1 MDSTEK
7 ITQTEKKEFKM
18 ELSSSETSCDSV
30 LANGV
35 EPSGLTSLCPPC
47 DKMAAS
53 DAAFGPPIEEGSSQ
67 SSTKQPSSKREHLNS
82 SEEGSCKGHAS
93 ICLSFLKKLWDVV
106 DNDLFESIWWGDN
119 GKSIVIHEEL
129 FEEEVLARKGRL
141 KIFESESMRS
151 FAHELHLH
159 GFTRKLCDFPKSGS
173 RKDLLVEERLRE
185 FHFYYNP
192 NFRRHFPYQLMKY
205 KQSFNLKNQIPARFA
220 RDMALYA
227 RLQKRKADA
236 ELVWEDTPEEKSGP
250 FPAGP
255 RENRRTSAPRK
266 TARGKAAARVR
277 RARTSVRT
285 TPLTN
290 SGPAAA
296 VDGEKLHPLPPSL
309 LPQHSSPGPAG
320 AQGAASAAAAP
331 GPAVPSSPFLP
342 GLAAAAALSV
352 LRPPQGQSPPYQQCP
367 TCTGPDGDPAGNGLG
382 PQPGAS

>member
-1 MDSTEK
+1 
-7 ITQTEKKEFKM
+7 M

-35 EPSGLTSLCPPC
+35 ESSALTSLCPPC
-47 DKMAAS
+47 DKIAAS
-53 DAAFGPPIEEGSSQ
+53 DAAFGPPTEEGSLQ
-67 SSTKQPSSKREHLNS
+67 SSTKQPGSKREHLKS
-82 SEEGSCKGHAS
+82 SEEGCSKGHAS

-151 FAHELHLH
+151 FTHELHLH
-159 GFTRKLCDFPKSGS
+159 GFTRKLWDFPKSGS
-173 RKDLLVEERLRE
+173 RKDLLAEERLRE

-192 NFRRHFPYQLMKY
+192 HFRRHFPYQLMKY
-205 KQSFNLKNQIPARFA
+205 KQSFGLKNQVPARFA

-227 RLQKRKADA
+227 CLQKRKADA
-236 ELVWEDTPEEKSGP
+236 ELAWEDSSEEKSGP

-255 RENRRTSAPRK
+255 RQKRRTFAPRK
-266 TARGKAAARVR
+266 TAHVKAAARVR
-277 RARTSVRT
+277 RTSTSARTA
-285 TPLTN
+285 PQTN

-296 VDGEKLHPLPPSL
+296 VDREKLHPLPPSL

-342 GLAAAAALSV
+342 GLAAAAAVSV
-352 LRPPQGQSPPYQQCP
+352 LRPPQGPSPPYQQRP
-367 TCTGPDGDPAGNGLG
+367 TCTGPEGDRAGNGLG
-382 PQPGAS
+382 PQPGAC